1 MEGSIDPAT
10 SSLLCL
16 ENNDMCFD
24 DFDCNVA
31 DESPSLDHKN
41 LNFNNQY
48 LIKDNHHG
56 SEHLL
61 DFSVQS
67 DETVLGLVGREKE
80 NLPQDGYLKRL
91 LSGDLDLSVRKEA
104 LDWIWKAHAY
114 FDFGPCSLCL
124 SVNYLDRFLSVYE
137 LPRGKSWSMQLLA
150 VACLS
155 IAAKMEEIKVPPC
168 VDLQLKT
175 FKEWN
180 YWCINFLEF
189 RPSEIAAA
197 VAISVS
203 REMQAEEIDKTLTCF
218 FIVGK
223 ERILKCLE
231 LIKDLSLIQ
240 DSANL
245 GTNLASFV
253 PQSPIGVLDAAC
265 LSSISD
271 ELTVGSYTDS
281 SLNTPN
287 SKRRRKSD

>member
-168 VDLQLKT
+168 VDLQ
-175 FKEWN
+175 
-180 YWCINFLEF
+180 
-189 RPSEIAAA
+189 
-197 VAISVS
+197 
-203 REMQAEEIDKTLTCF
+203 
-218 FIVGK
+218 

>member
-168 VDLQLKT
+168 VDLQ
-175 FKEWN
+175 
-180 YWCINFLEF
+180 
-189 RPSEIAAA
+189 
-197 VAISVS
+197 
-203 REMQAEEIDKTLTCF
+203 
-218 FIVGK
+218 
-223 ERILKCLE
+223 
-231 LIKDLSLIQ
+231 
-240 DSANL
+240 
-245 GTNLASFV
+245 
-253 PQSPIGVLDAAC
+253 VL
-265 LSSISD
+265 
-271 ELTVGSYTDS
+271 
-281 SLNTPN
+281 
-287 SKRRRKSD
+287 

>member
-104 LDWIWKAHAY
+104 LDWIWKVG
-114 FDFGPCSLCL
+114 FSL
-124 SVNYLDRFLSVYE
+124 
-137 LPRGKSWSMQLLA
+137 M
-150 VACLS
+150 
-155 IAAKMEEIKVPPC
+155 
-168 VDLQLKT
+168 
-175 FKEWN
+175 
-180 YWCINFLEF
+180 
-189 RPSEIAAA
+189 
-197 VAISVS
+197 
-203 REMQAEEIDKTLTCF
+203 
-218 FIVGK
+218 
-223 ERILKCLE
+223 
-231 LIKDLSLIQ
+231 
-240 DSANL
+240 
-245 GTNLASFV
+245 
-253 PQSPIGVLDAAC
+253 GVLDSC
-265 LSSISD
+265 LFDTLID
-271 ELTVGSYTDS
+271 GE
-281 SLNTPN
+281 
-287 SKRRRKSD
+287 